1 MLVYGRNVAKEL
13 LENGKIVQKIIL
25 QDGFSD
31 KEINSLI
38 EKRKVPVQYK
48 SKREIDRL
56 APGVHQGI
64 ILFIPDYKYKDISDV
79 LDDEAK
85 FFVILDHL
93 EDPHNLGAIIRTC
106 EAAKVDAIIMPKD
119 RQAQVNS
126 TVMKTSAGT
135 LDNVNIVTVTNL
147 VSTIDELKKNKIKT
161 VMLTGDGKNAGKA
174 VAEKLGL
181 DEVYA
186 ELLPQDKVSKI
197 EQFLAAVK
205 NKKERVAFAG
215 DGINDA
221 PVLSRSDIGIA
232 MGGLGSDA
240 AIEAADV
247 VIMDDMPSKIPQAIS
262 IAKKTMVN
270 ALENSVF
277 ALTVKFAIIVC
288 CTFGIANMWM
298 AVFGDVGV
306 TLLAVLN
313 SLRLL
318 AVKKIK

>member
-135 LDNVNIVTVTNL
+135 LDNVSIVTVTNL
-147 VSTIDELKKNKIKT
+147 VSTIDELKKNGFWIVGTALEDSVDYRRIDYSGKIALVIGNEGSGMSKL
-161 VMLTGDGKNAGKA
+161 VKNAC
-174 VAEKLGL
+174 
-181 DEVYA
+181 D
-186 ELLPQDKVSKI
+186 
-197 EQFLAAVK
+197 F
-205 NKKERVAFAG
+205 
-215 DGINDA
+215 
-221 PVLSRSDIGIA
+221 IA
-232 MGGLGSDA
+232 
-240 AIEAADV
+240 
-247 VIMDDMPSKIPQAIS
+247 KIPMYG
-262 IAKKTMVN
+262 T
-270 ALENSVF
+270 
-277 ALTVKFAIIVC
+277 T
-288 CTFGIANMWM
+288 
-298 AVFGDVGV
+298 
-306 TLLAVLN
+306 N
-313 SLRLL
+313 SLNASVASGIMIYEVIRNR
-318 AVKKIK
+318 K

>member
-135 LDNVNIVTVTNL
+135 LDNVSIVTVTNL
-147 VSTIDELKKNKIKT
+147 VSTIDELKKNGFWIVGTALEDSVDYRSIDYSGKIALVIGNEGSGMSKL
-161 VMLTGDGKNAGKA
+161 VKNAC
-174 VAEKLGL
+174 
-181 DEVYA
+181 D
-186 ELLPQDKVSKI
+186 
-197 EQFLAAVK
+197 F
-205 NKKERVAFAG
+205 
-215 DGINDA
+215 
-221 PVLSRSDIGIA
+221 IA
-232 MGGLGSDA
+232 
-240 AIEAADV
+240 
-247 VIMDDMPSKIPQAIS
+247 KIPMYG
-262 IAKKTMVN
+262 T
-270 ALENSVF
+270 
-277 ALTVKFAIIVC
+277 T
-288 CTFGIANMWM
+288 
-298 AVFGDVGV
+298 
-306 TLLAVLN
+306 N
-313 SLRLL
+313 SLNASVASGIMIYEIIRNR
-318 AVKKIK
+318 K